1 MRNDSYR
8 YTILGLVTFALV
20 GCSGVGPSNP
30 TSATDIAAAPA
41 ERGSAT
47 AQDSDSRTICHIPAG
62 DLAHAHNVTVAASA
76 VPAHLA
82 HGDLPLPCP
91 QQP

>member
-1 MRNDSYR
+1 MRNASYR
-8 YTILGLVTFALV
+8 YTMLGLVAFVLV
-20 GCSGVGPSNP
+20 GCSAVGPSNP
-30 TSATDIAAAPA
+30 TSATDIAAARD

-62 DLAHAHNVTVAASA
+62 DFALAHNVTVAGSA

>member
-8 YTILGLVTFALV
+8 YMMLGLVTLALA

-30 TSATDIAAAPA
+30 TSATDVAAARE

-47 AQDSDSRTICHIPAG
+47 AQTSDSVTICHIPAG
-62 DLAHAHNVTVAASA
+62 DLALAHNVTVAGSA